1 MDLRSMTLAAS
12 DNGTGPRALKG
23 GGARHGHRGQRR
35 RTSSRR
41 RWPIVTTALVVL
53 LAVIIAGGYIAWRV
67 SQNQYYVAVDSH
79 GDVVIF
85 RGINERIIGI
95 NLSHPYQ
102 QTSIPLAQV
111 PSNDQQT
118 VRTAYASGSLAEV
131 QKTVANI
138 RSAVNLC
145 RQQYTAL
152 RDWATAETRYQAE
165 LAQARNNHKSTK
177 DIAKPPPQP
186 PSAGAMC
193 ASSQAFGIPPS
204 ALRPSGSS

>member
-1 MDLRSMTLAAS
+1 
-12 DNGTGPRALKG
+12 
-23 GGARHGHRGQRR
+23 
-35 RTSSRR
+35 
-41 RWPIVTTALVVL
+41 VTTALVVL
-53 LAVIIAGGYIAWRV
+53 LAVVVVGGYIAWRV